1 MNMSKTDK
9 TGEIRSNRTVRMDL
23 VKKYRK
29 EINEKRYKIKSREIA
44 SKMAKELFNGKIY
57 PLL

>member
-1 MNMSKTDK
+1 MGKSGK
-9 TGEIRSNRTVRMDL
+9 TGAVSQNSSVRMDL

-29 EINEKRYKIKSREIA
+29 EINEKKYKIKSLEIA

-57 PLL
+57 PML

>member
-1 MNMSKTDK
+1 VSKTGK
-9 TGEIRSNRTVRMDL
+9 TESVSPNSSVRMEL

-29 EINEKRYKIKSREIA
+29 EINEKKYKIKSREIA
-44 SKMAKELFNGKIY
+44 SKMAKELFNGRIF